1 MGVMLKMLRVSSF
14 FVPFVPAKMPAGN
27 KKISAERRTNGAPQR
42 FLPVRSLRNKKGDG
56 VGKADAG
63 GRVVG

>member
-1 MGVMLKMLRVSSF
+1 MV
-14 FVPFVPAKMPAGN
+14 
-27 KKISAERRTNGAPQR
+27 RRNV
-42 FLPVRSLRNKKGDG
+42 FPVRSSRNKKGDG